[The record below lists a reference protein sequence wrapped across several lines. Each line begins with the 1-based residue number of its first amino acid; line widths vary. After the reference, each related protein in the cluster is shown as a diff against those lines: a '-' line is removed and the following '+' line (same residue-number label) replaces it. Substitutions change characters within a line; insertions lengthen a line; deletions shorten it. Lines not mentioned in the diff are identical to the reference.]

1 MTPSPEERAALRR
14 SASDPSVT
22 QIHLSPD
29 KVRGILD
36 ALEAAEQQVADLTKD
51 YADFR
56 RGVRSALWSSWP
68 NNLGVGDTEIIDAVA
83 RCVAA
88 LREETHG

>member
-36 ALEAAEQQVADLTKD
+36 ALEAAEQQVVRLEKWNEERTHLLEFLAATPIAGQVDLWIRT
-51 YADFR
+51 YR
-56 RGVRSALWSSWP
+56 
-68 NNLGVGDTEIIDAVA
+68 
-83 RCVAA
+83 AA
-88 LREETHG
+88 LREGTHG

>member
-1 MTPSPEERAALRR
+1 MVTTDYADLKAPSPEERAALRR

-56 RGVRSALWSSWP
+56 RGVRSALWSPWP
-68 NNLGVGDTEIIDAVA
+68 EC
-83 RCVAA
+83 R
-88 LREETHG
+88 